1 MGGNMLDS
9 AVGMA
14 ATGVGLGIMT
24 MGAMVP
30 ITIMKKMAQDG
41 VTTNVKTKKGK
52 KKRVTVQMPKIKV
65 NYKMPKTAAV
75 KKLKIK

>member
-1 MGGNMLDS
+1 MGGSMLDS

-30 ITIMKKMAQDG
+30 ITIMKKMAEDG

-52 KKRVTVQMPKIKV
+52 RKQVKLQMPRMKV
-65 NYKMPKTAAV
+65 NYKMPNTTI
-75 KKLKIK
+75 KKLKVK

>member
-1 MGGNMLDS
+1 MGAEETLGNAMN
-9 AVGMA
+9 MA

-30 ITIMKKMAQDG
+30 LTIMKKMAEDG
-41 VTTNVKTKKGK
+41 VTTNVKTAKGK
-52 KKRVTVQMPKIKV
+52 KKQVKVQMPRMKV
-65 NYKMPKTAAV
+65 NLKMPKTNV

>member
-30 ITIMKKMAQDG
+30 ITIMKKMAEDG

-52 KKRVTVQMPKIKV
+52 KKQVTVQIPRMKV
-65 NYKMPKTAAV
+65 NVKMPKTAV